1 MDVNLIVQVGA
12 LGLLAYVM
20 YWGAG
25 LFNKVADKM
34 FEAFNK
40 LVAQMDKLDQRM
52 TDENKAIR
60 QDVSQLREDVTKLM
74 AEQRL
79 EQAKHMS
86 RVEHV
91 LEDLEEKR
99 E

>member
-1 MDVNLIVQVGA
+1 MDVNFIVQVGA

-40 LVAQMDKLDQRM
+40 LVAQMDKLDNRM
-52 TDENKAIR
+52 TQENAAIR
-60 QDVSQLREDVTKLM
+60 NDVSQLRSDVTKLM
-74 AEQRL
+74 AEQKL
-79 EQAKHMS
+79 EQAKHMA
-86 RVEHV
+86 RVEHA
-91 LEDLEEKR
+91 LEQVEEKDS
-99 E
+99 